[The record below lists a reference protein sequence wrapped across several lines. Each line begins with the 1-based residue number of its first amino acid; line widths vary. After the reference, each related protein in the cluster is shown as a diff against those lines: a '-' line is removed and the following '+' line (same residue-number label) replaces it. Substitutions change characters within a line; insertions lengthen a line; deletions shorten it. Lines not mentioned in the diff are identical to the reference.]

1 MEIAQMIV
9 DYAKDLEIRE
19 FLENLC
25 FFQYVFNKNLTYKM
39 YIIPKGEKLIV
50 QYNNLALSI
59 NRDKE
64 ELKEVIKYFN
74 DMIAHDYTFHVNTQL
89 ANGTFMLQDD
99 EFSYEITLN
108 SGKNIIYKY
117 LENSLHN
124 TSYVFDINE
133 ILVPLVYLVNPIK
146 IN

>member
-1 MEIAQMIV
+1 MEIAHMIV
-9 DYAKDLEIRE
+9 DYAKHLEKAE
-19 FLENLC
+19 LSENLC
-25 FFQYVFNKNLTYKM
+25 FFQYIFNKNLTYKM

-99 EFSYEITLN
+99 
-108 SGKNIIYKY
+108 KY

-146 IN
+146 I